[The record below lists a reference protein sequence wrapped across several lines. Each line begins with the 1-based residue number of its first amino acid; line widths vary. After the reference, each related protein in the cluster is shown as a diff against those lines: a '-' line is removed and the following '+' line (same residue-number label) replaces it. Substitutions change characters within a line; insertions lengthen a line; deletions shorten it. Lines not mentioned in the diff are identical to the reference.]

1 MLVVMRLAIGYW
13 LLAIGRYGR
22 YRMLDIRREAV
33 RWMELTSK
41 VRHGNATQHRS
52 EAGGWRRWWR
62 NYLPSRELARSR
74 RVASLGRRQIFFW
87 LSGAKDSA
95 GKCGLTVDFG
105 WVSSFC
111 CCCVGV
117 QMIDCI
123 VR

>member
-74 RVASLGRRQIFFW
+74 RVARSAADFFLALW
-87 LSGAKDSA
+87 
-95 GKCGLTVDFG
+95 GKGFG
-105 WVSSFC
+105 GKVWS
-111 CCCVGV
+111 
-117 QMIDCI
+117 D
-123 VR
+123 R